1 MSDDPTPP
9 QPPPGASAGVQPA
22 QRSEGAGPLGGIH
35 VEERTLDTKTGPRV
49 IAIGKPV
56 HRAVLDRRRL
66 EKLRTGEFKS
76 RTNDFMIA
84 ALAARATPLHAV
96 IFRAGGDGGGHNEI
110 ADDVS
115 DDEVIEFGSLMVGQ
129 QLSLYERAARHGVLV
144 LVGIEFGQREVM
156 GYDKGASR
164 LAAALEQR
172 LANASQHTPGE
183 LAEARLHLWLLDH
196 LAMWTGLSLDAF
208 MADKL
213 PVALAGAERSTR
225 ALSRLLSELD
235 EARKQ

>member
-1 MSDDPTPP
+1 MSDDPTRPEPP
-9 QPPPGASAGVQPA
+9 QGASAGVQPA
-22 QRSEGAGPLGGIH
+22 QRGEGAGSLGGIH

-49 IAIGKPV
+49 VAIGKPA
-56 HRAVLDRRRL
+56 HRALLDRRRL
-66 EKLRTGEFKS
+66 EKLRAGEFKS

-110 ADDVS
+110 ADDIS
-115 DDEVIEFGSLMVGQ
+115 DEEVIEFGSLMVGQ

-164 LAAALEQR
+164 LAAALEHR
-172 LANASQHTPGE
+172 LANAAQHTPAS

-208 MADKL
+208 LVDKL
-213 PVALAGAERSTR
+213 PVALAGAERSAR
-225 ALSRLLSELD
+225 ALSRLLSDLD